1 MKMFIIHS
9 SGEVRETDPVPEFR
23 GKMGGKKPKKKNKKT
38 LEVISYR
45 WYL

>member
-23 GKMGGKKPKKKNKKT
+23 GKMGEKKNQKN